1 MSIFIALKRQRSF
14 LLHVCCDDIDLALY
28 ALFSSSLLR
37 KICKRKHLRSS
48 NFNVLAYKNKHSV
61 AVLIFIYRSEK
72 IYELN
77 FAPMFILSANL
88 FCAKSANASICE
100 VQILTYS
107 HIKTSTALLCL
118 FLYIGVRRF
127 ELPASWSRTNT
138 PSFFDHFC

>member
-1 MSIFIALKRQRSF
+1 MSIFIALKGQRSF

-28 ALFSSSLLR
+28 ALFSSSFLR
-37 KICKRKHLRSS
+37 KICKCKHLRSL
-48 NFNVLAYKNKHSV
+48 NFNVLAYKKQSRTSSCFV
-61 AVLIFIYRSEK
+61 FYRSEK

-77 FAPMFILSANL
+77 FAPMFILSAHL
-88 FCAKSANASICE
+88 SCAKSANASICE

-127 ELPASWSRTNT
+127 ELPASWSRTVKVL
-138 PSFFDHFC
+138 